1 MGAKENFNH
10 NLKKAMRQHEA
21 EREEKTA
28 REFVRTKSTEIV
40 KQNALDN
47 FNEDRKRQADRTK
60 DLALVTAMIIQQE
73 VFNATLFQQFDTAY
87 NIAQEFCKE
96 YPHDYN
102 WENSNID
109 FESMVAIFATR
120 IAANKGDS
128 TLI

>member
-28 REFVRTKSTEIV
+28 REFVRTRSIEV
-40 KQNALDN
+40 DN
-47 FNEDRKRQADRTK
+47 FNEDRKRQEDRTK
-60 DLALVTAMIIQQE
+60 DLALVTAMIIQEE

-87 NIAQEFCKE
+87 SIAQEFCKE
-96 YPHDYN
+96 YPHDYD